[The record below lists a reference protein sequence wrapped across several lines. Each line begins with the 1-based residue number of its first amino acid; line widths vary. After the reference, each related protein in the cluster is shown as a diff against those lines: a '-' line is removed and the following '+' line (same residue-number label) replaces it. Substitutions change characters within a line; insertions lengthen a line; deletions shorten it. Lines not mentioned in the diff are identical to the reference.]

1 MTAAHY
7 SVDVVITGAGMVG
20 LTLANLLAK
29 QGKSIA
35 IIDRNQVAA
44 FKENQEVQ
52 SRVTA
57 VSPGSQAIFEYVGA
71 WSAMQEKRVSPFTN
85 MHVWDEEGDSNIQF
99 NASDMGRNNL
109 GHIVENFVIQ
119 TSLHEALQQQSNVEW
134 FLPEHIRKVNTFK
147 DHVEVEL
154 ESGAV
159 ISAKLLVGADGG
171 RSTVRNL
178 AEIAYHE
185 KSYQQMGLVAL
196 VETEQPHENTAWQR
210 FLSTGPLA
218 LLPLNSGAKNYPKTN
233 KPSNNNQCSIVWSV
247 SEDYADELMKLNEH
261 EFADAL
267 TQASDMQLGSI
278 TLTSKC
284 AAFPLISGQAESM
297 VQPRVALVGD
307 AAHALHPLAGQG
319 ANLGFTDAAVLA
331 DVLEQTERDI
341 GSLKVLRKYERAR
354 VGETQIMQTAMDSFV
369 AAFGSS
375 NQAMVTARNAALRT
389 ADSIQPVKKFF
400 MKHAMGLSKD
410 RPTYAR

>member
-1 MTAAHY
+1 MSSEHLT
-7 SVDVVITGAGMVG
+7 VDVAVVGAGMVG
-20 LTLANLLAK
+20 LTLANLLSK
-29 QGKSIA
+29 QGKTIA
-35 IIDRNQVAA
+35 IIDRSEVGA
-44 FKENQEVQ
+44 FKDHQDYQ

-57 VSPGSQAIFEYVGA
+57 VSPGSQAIFEYLNA
-71 WSAMQEKRVSPFTN
+71 WSAMQAKRISPFQH
-85 MHVWDEEGDSNIQF
+85 MHVWDEEGNANIHF
-99 NASDMGRNNL
+99 NADDLQRSNL

-119 TSLHEALQQQSNVEW
+119 TSLHEVLQQQSNVEW
-134 FLPEHIRKVNTFK
+134 FLPEHINKVITFQ
-147 DHVEVEL
+147 DHAEVEL
-154 ESGAV
+154 GSGTI
-159 ISAKLLVGADGG
+159 ISAKLVVGADGG

-178 AEIAYHE
+178 AEIAYTE

-196 VETEQPHENTAWQR
+196 IETEHPHENTAWQR

-218 LLPLNSGAKNYPKTN
+218 LLPLGNGQE
-233 KPSNNNQCSIVWSV
+233 NQKMCSIVWSV
-247 SEDYADELMKLNEH
+247 SEDYADELMKLNDY

-267 TQASDMQLGSI
+267 TQASDMQLGNI
-278 TLTSKC
+278 TLRSKC

-297 VQPRVALVGD
+297 VQPRIALVGD

-331 DVLEQTERDI
+331 DVLEQADRDI

-354 VGETQIMQTAMDSFV
+354 VGETQVMQSAMDAFV
-369 AAFGSS
+369 AAFGSDNS
-375 NQAMVTARNAALRT
+375 AVVTARNVALRS
-389 ADSIQPVKKFF
+389 ADSFQPVKKFF

>member
-1 MTAAHY
+1 MTSESF

-20 LTLANLLAK
+20 LTLANLLSK

-35 IIDRNQVAA
+35 IVDRSEVSA
-44 FKENQEVQ
+44 FKEGQEYQ
-52 SRVTA
+52 ARVTA

-71 WSAMQEKRVSPFTN
+71 WSAMQVKRVSPFQH
-85 MHVWDEEGDSNIQF
+85 MHVWDEAGNTNGKGSVHF
-99 NASDMGRNNL
+99 NANDIQHSNL

-119 TSLHEALQQQSNVEW
+119 TSLYEVLQQQDNVEW
-134 FLPEHIRKVNTFK
+134 FLPEHVRKVSAFQ
-147 DHVEVEL
+147 DHAEVEL
-154 ESGAV
+154 DSGTV
-159 ISAKLLVGADGG
+159 ISAKLVVGADGA

-178 AEIAYHE
+178 AEIAYTE

-196 VETEQPHENTAWQR
+196 VETEHPHENTAWQR

-218 LLPLNSGAKNYPKTN
+218 LLPLSNS
-233 KPSNNNQCSIVWSV
+233 QCSIVWSV
-247 SEDYADELMKLNEH
+247 SEDCADELMKLNEH

-267 TQASDMQLGSI
+267 IQASDMQLGNI
-278 TLTSKC
+278 RLKSKC
-284 AAFPLISGQAESM
+284 AAFPLVSGQADSM
-297 VQPRVALVGD
+297 VQPRIALVGD

-331 DVLEQTERDI
+331 DVLEHSERDI
-341 GSLKVLRKYERAR
+341 GSLKVLRRYERAR
-354 VGETQIMQTAMDSFV
+354 VGETQIMQSAMDAFV
-369 AAFGSS
+369 AAFGS
-375 NQAMVTARNAALRT
+375 NNNAMVTARNAALRA

>member
-1 MTAAHY
+1 MTSDHY

-35 IIDRNQVAA
+35 IIDRNEIAD
-44 FKENQEVQ
+44 FKDHQEVQ

-71 WSAMQEKRVSPFTN
+71 WSAMQAKRVSPFTD
-85 MHVWDEEGDSNIQF
+85 MHVWDEEGNSNIHF
-99 NASDMGRNNL
+99 NANDLDRNNL

-119 TSLHEALQQQSNVEW
+119 TSLHEVLQQQSNVEW
-134 FLPEHIRKVNTFK
+134 FLPEHISKLNVFQG
-147 DHVEVEL
+147 HAEIEL
-154 ESGAV
+154 DGGTV
-159 ISAKLLVGADGG
+159 ISAKLVVGADGG

-178 AEIAYHE
+178 SEIAYTE

-196 VETEQPHENTAWQR
+196 IETEHSHENTAWQR
-210 FLSTGPLA
+210 FLSAGPLA
-218 LLPLNSGAKNYPKTN
+218 LLPLNN
-233 KPSNNNQCSIVWSV
+233 KLCSIVWSV
-247 SEDYADELMKLNEH
+247 SEDYADELMKLNEY

-267 TQASDMQLGSI
+267 TQASDMQLGNI
-278 TLTSKC
+278 TLKSKC

-331 DVLEQTERDI
+331 DVLERSSTDRGRDI

-354 VGETQIMQTAMDSFV
+354 VGETQIMQSAMDVFV

-375 NQAMVTARNAALRT
+375 NQAMVAARNAALRT
-389 ADSIQPVKKFF
+389 VDSIQPVKKFF

>member
-1 MTAAHY
+1 MTTKSF

-35 IIDRNQVAA
+35 IIDRNEIASFDQ
-44 FKENQEVQ
+44 NQSYQ

-57 VSPGSQAIFEYVGA
+57 VSPGSQAIFEHIDA
-71 WSAMQEKRVSPFTN
+71 WQAMHSKRVSPFAD
-85 MHVWDEEGDSNIQF
+85 MHVWDESGEAAIHF
-99 NASDMGRNNL
+99 NANDMQCDHL
-109 GHIVENFVIQ
+109 GHIVENIVIQ
-119 TSLHEALQQQSNVEW
+119 TSLHEVLRQQSNVGW
-134 FLPEHIRKVNTFK
+134 FLSEHIHKINTFQ
-147 DHVEVEL
+147 DHTEVQL
-154 ESGAV
+154 ESGTV
-159 ISAKLLVGADGG
+159 LSAKIVVGADGS
-171 RSTVRNL
+171 RSIVRNF
-178 AEIAYHE
+178 AEIAYKE

-196 VETEQPHENTAWQR
+196 VETEQPHENTCWQR

-218 LLPLNSGAKNYPKTN
+218 LLPLKNH
-233 KPSNNNQCSIVWSV
+233 QCSIVWSV
-247 SEDYADELMKLNEH
+247 SDDYADELMKLSEH

-267 TQASDMQLGSI
+267 TQASCGKLGDI
-278 TLTSKC
+278 TLKSKC
-284 AAFPLISGQAESM
+284 VAFPLASGQAEQM
-297 VQPRVALVGD
+297 VQSRIALVGD

-331 DVLEQTERDI
+331 NVLQNSERDI

-354 VGETQIMQTAMDSFV
+354 VGETQIMQTAMDGFV
-369 AAFGSS
+369 KAFGTTNS
-375 NQAMVTARNAALRT
+375 AVVTARNAALRS
-389 ADSIQPVKKFF
+389 ADSFQPVKKFF

>member
-1 MTAAHY
+1 MTSDHY

-35 IIDRNQVAA
+35 IIDRNEIAD
-44 FKENQEVQ
+44 FKDHQEVQ

-71 WSAMQEKRVSPFTN
+71 WSAMQAKRVSPFTD
-85 MHVWDEEGDSNIQF
+85 MHVWDEEGNSNIHF
-99 NASDMGRNNL
+99 NANDLDRNNL

-119 TSLHEALQQQSNVEW
+119 TSLHEVLQQQSNVEW
-134 FLPEHIRKVNTFK
+134 FLPEHISKLNIFQG
-147 DHVEVEL
+147 HAEIEL
-154 ESGAV
+154 DGGTV
-159 ISAKLLVGADGG
+159 ISAKLVVGADGG

-178 AEIAYHE
+178 SEIAYTE

-196 VETEQPHENTAWQR
+196 IETEHSHENTAWQR

-218 LLPLNSGAKNYPKTN
+218 LLPLNN
-233 KPSNNNQCSIVWSV
+233 KLCSIVWSV
-247 SEDYADELMKLNEH
+247 SEDYADELMKLNEY

-267 TQASDMQLGSI
+267 TQASDMQLGNI
-278 TLTSKC
+278 TLKSKC

-331 DVLEQTERDI
+331 DVLERSSTDRGRDI

-354 VGETQIMQTAMDSFV
+354 VGETQIMQSAMDVFV

-375 NQAMVTARNAALRT
+375 NQAMVAARNAALRT
-389 ADSIQPVKKFF
+389 VDSIQPVKKFF